1 MVPVVGVFKSRL
13 DAERAGNQLRSA
25 GVQQE
30 AINILAPS
38 ASDKQIQAIPVTD
51 TEEPGMGKAVGGVVG
66 GAVGAAAGAELAAI
80 AATVFIPGVGPI
92 LAIGVAAVALLAA
105 GGAVGGFFAGRAL
118 DEALTDGLP
127 VDDIYVYEAALR
139 NGRTVLIASAH
150 DHAQSEVIRPILTAA
165 GAESVDAAR
174 ESWWLGLRDDQ
185 EAKYRADGLDFKA
198 DEPNYRAGFEASQR
212 PSFRGR
218 SYQQAEGDLKKE
230 YPDSYSNQAFRRGYA
245 SGESHREGL
254 LNEYKQ

>member
-118 DEALTDGLP
+118 DEA
-127 VDDIYVYEAALR
+127 
-139 NGRTVLIASAH
+139 
-150 DHAQSEVIRPILTAA
+150 
-165 GAESVDAAR
+165 
-174 ESWWLGLRDDQ
+174 
-185 EAKYRADGLDFKA
+185 
-198 DEPNYRAGFEASQR
+198 
-212 PSFRGR
+212 
-218 SYQQAEGDLKKE
+218 
-230 YPDSYSNQAFRRGYA
+230 
-245 SGESHREGL
+245 
-254 LNEYKQ
+254 